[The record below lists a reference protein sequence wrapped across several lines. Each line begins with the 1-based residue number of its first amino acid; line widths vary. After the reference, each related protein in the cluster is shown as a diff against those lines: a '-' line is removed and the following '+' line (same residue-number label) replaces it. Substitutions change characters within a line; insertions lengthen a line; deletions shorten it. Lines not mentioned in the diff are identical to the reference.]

1 MVISSNLGY
10 LGSWLGSYFLE
21 EKYMTLT
28 RRMVDQDQQRLE
40 IVWKQGLIVVELSKM
55 AGKESRNMN
64 MGKFNPTSQG
74 RLSYFVEQIIKTDH
88 KCYGDANSINRTERR
103 PTSNICMLTT

>member
-28 RRMVDQDQQRLE
+28 RRMVHQDQQKLE
-40 IVWKQGLIVVELSKM
+40 IVWKQGLIVAELRKI

-64 MGKFNPTSQG
+64 MGKFSPTSQS
-74 RLSYFVEQIIKTDH
+74 RLSKQ
-88 KCYGDANSINRTERR
+88 
-103 PTSNICMLTT
+103 TTNVMETQTV

>member
-28 RRMVDQDQQRLE
+28 RRMVRQDQQKLE
-40 IVWKQGLIVVELSKM
+40 IVWKQGLIVVELSKI

-64 MGKFNPTSQG
+64 MGKFNPTSQS
-74 RLSYFVEQIIKTDH
+74 RLSKQ
-88 KCYGDANSINRTERR
+88 
-103 PTSNICMLTT
+103 TTNVMETQTV

>member
-28 RRMVDQDQQRLE
+28 RRMVHQDQQRLE
-40 IVWKQGLIVVELSKM
+40 IVWKQRLIVVELSKI
-55 AGKESRNMN
+55 AGKESRHMN
-64 MGKFNPTSQG
+64 MGKFNPTSQR
-74 RLSYFVEQIIKTDH
+74 RLSK
-88 KCYGDANSINRTERR
+88 
-103 PTSNICMLTT
+103 LTTNVMETQTV

>member
-21 EKYMTLT
+21 EIYMTLT
-28 RRMVDQDQQRLE
+28 RRMVHQDQQKLE
-40 IVWKQGLIVVELSKM
+40 IVWKQGLIVVELSKI

-64 MGKFNPTSQG
+64 MGKFNPTSQS
-74 RLSYFVEQIIKTDH
+74 RLSKQSTNVMETQTV
-88 KCYGDANSINRTERR
+88 
-103 PTSNICMLTT
+103 

>member
-28 RRMVDQDQQRLE
+28 RRMVHQDQQKLE
-40 IVWKQGLIVVELSKM
+40 IVWKQGLIVVELRKI
-55 AGKESRNMN
+55 AGKESRNMI
-64 MGKFNPTSQG
+64 MGKFSPTSQS
-74 RLSYFVEQIIKTDH
+74 RLSK
-88 KCYGDANSINRTERR
+88 
-103 PTSNICMLTT
+103 LTTNVMETQTV